1 MTQLLSRTH
10 NNPCEVLQ
18 HSNLEMSKANVAE
31 GFDTIGHAYIKAP
44 FSCFE
49 LLYFDCRGVCGMG
62 PLITPASTL
71 HAAKKLWMHW
81 TSRNC
86 SRTARLSPPDTGSPC
101 FRFVMDLSSGI
112 PIWLWFVIHQQNLRP
127 PAQAQQRMNQDN
139 HLLAL
144 FHDKHNCK
152 QDLPSADMSF
162 SRGGNKI
169 LPHLSE
175 EKKSL
180 SLWFS
185 AEQHAGW
192 CWGGYSTKPYLAN
205 WQPFTLHLNLRTK
218 NPFSLPAETTMILMM
233 RTSFS

>member
-1 MTQLLSRTH
+1 M
-10 NNPCEVLQ
+10 
-18 HSNLEMSKANVAE
+18 ANVAE

-112 PIWLWFVIHQQNLRP
+112 PIWLWFVKHQQNLRP

-180 SLWFS
+180 YPFGSLRS
-185 AEQHAGW
+185 NMLGGAGEAIPQSPIW
-192 CWGGYSTKPYLAN
+192 PTGNPSL
-205 WQPFTLHLNLRTK
+205 FTLTCELK
-218 NPFSLPAETTMILMM
+218 IPFLYQQKQ
-233 RTSFS
+233 R